1 MADIRVPVGEGSVSA
16 SWRGDGATAVVL
28 GHGAGGNRKN
38 PALVALAEA
47 VAASGR
53 RALLYNFPYTDAG
66 RGRPDPNPVLEA
78 ATRAV
83 AEHARQETGV
93 IRVVLGGRSMG
104 GRIASQ
110 VVAGGVAA
118 DGLVLLSYPL
128 HPPGKPET
136 LRDRHLPQIAAPMLF
151 VQGTRD
157 AFARPDLLA
166 AVLER
171 LGPKARVHR
180 VEDGDHSLA
189 VRKSSGR
196 TAGDVREEVHRAIL
210 GWLDARGL

>member
-1 MADIRVPVGEGSVSA
+1 MTEIRVPVGEGSVSA
-16 SWRGDGATAVVL
+16 SWRGEGTTAVVL
-28 GHGAGGNRKN
+28 GHGAGSNRKN

-47 VAASGR
+47 LAASGR

-66 RGRPDPNPVLEA
+66 RGRPDPSPVLEA
-78 ATRAV
+78 AARAA
-83 AEHARQETGV
+83 AEHARRETGV
-93 IRVVLGGRSMG
+93 TRVVLGGRSMG

-118 DGLVLLSYPL
+118 DGLVFLSYPL

-136 LRDRHLPQIAAPMLF
+136 LRDRHLPQIAVPMLF

-171 LGPKARVHR
+171 LGPKAWIQR

-196 TAGDVREEVHRAIL
+196 TASDVREEVHRAIL